1 MPHPPAPLR
10 KIVAFARPE
19 VFASHSRPILSR
31 LGYEIEIAEPPE
43 GPLEVPKVADMYVAD
58 EHRLG
63 EVPEADSATPSVPVI
78 LLTGRRGFAG
88 SDLRVIA
95 AVKKPAGVHDLY
107 RILQQ
112 VFEEHPRATPRVA
125 THLRAQCHRK
135 GQNWGA
141 AVVSLSENGCLL
153 RSSEGIPLGSTVNLV
168 FDLPKVGTVQVEAE
182 SAYQLLPD
190 TGLVFS
196 AIPHF
201 VRDAIN
207 TYVHQALAPAA

>member
-1 MPHPPAPLR
+1 MTQPTTPLR

-19 VFASHSRPILSR
+19 VFASHSRPILRR
-31 LGYEIEIAEPPE
+31 LGYAIEIAEPPE
-43 GPLEVPKVADMYVAD
+43 SPLGVPKVADMYFAD
-58 EHRLG
+58 EHRLAD
-63 EVPEADSATPSVPVI
+63 VPDADSGTPSAPVI

-88 SDLRVIA
+88 GDRRVIA
-95 AVKKPAGVHDLY
+95 AVKKPAGLHDLY

-125 THLRAQCHRK
+125 THLPAHCHRK
-135 GQNWGA
+135 GQTWGA

-168 FDLPKVGTVQVEAE
+168 FDLPKVGTVQLEAE
-182 SAYQLLPD
+182 SAYQLLSD

-201 VRDAIN
+201 VRNAIN
-207 TYVHQALAPAA
+207 SYVHQALAPAA

>member
-19 VFASHSRPILSR
+19 VFASHSRPILRR
-31 LGYEIEIAEPPE
+31 LGYAIEIAEAPE
-43 GPLEVPKVADMYVAD
+43 APLEVPKVADMYVAD
-58 EHRLG
+58 EHRLA
-63 EVPEADSATPSVPVI
+63 EVPEAGSATPSVPVI

-201 VRDAIN
+201 VRNAIN